1 MRNIF
6 FILVFALFGLVST
19 LQAQSNNKI
28 GYIDLQSVIKNS
40 KAGKAAKT
48 SFESEFKKKRVIIE
62 SKAKVLAQEEQDFI
76 NQAPLMDEDARNRRS
91 EIIQQQKKE
100 LTRLRDDFR
109 EVLQKRDFEL
119 TQKILKELESV
130 IKTIGSKEGYAL
142 IVEKTESGVIYG
154 SDGVDIT
161 QKVITAYDLTN

>member
-1 MRNIF
+1 MRNIS

-19 LQAQSNNKI
+19 LHAQSSNKI
-28 GYIDLQSVIKNS
+28 GYIDLQSVIQNS

-48 SFESEFKKKRVIIE
+48 SFESEFKKKRLIIE
-62 SKAKVLAQEEQDFI
+62 NKAKILAQEEQDFI
-76 NQAPLMDEDARNRRS
+76 SQSALMDDEAKKRRAED
-91 EIIQQQKKE
+91 IQQKKKE

-109 EVLQKRDFEL
+109 EVLQKKDFEL

-130 IKTIGSKEGYAL
+130 IKTIGSKEGYSL

-154 SDGVDIT
+154 SDSVDIT
-161 QKVITAYDLTN
+161 QKVISAYDKTN

>member
-62 SKAKVLAQEEQDFI
+62 NKAKVLAQEEQDFI

>member
-119 TQKILKELESV
+119 TQKILKELENV